1 MEGRGPEILMA
12 FVVDAS
18 AAVSWILPD
27 ENDATARAAHLRL
40 LEGEQA
46 VAPVQ
51 WWFEVRNVLLV
62 AERRG
67 RVTPEETDAS
77 LVVLTNLPVRIAAL
91 SAGRHALTLAREHRL
106 TFYDA
111 SYLAL
116 AIEEDL
122 PLATL
127 DRDLRAA
134 AAKEGVSLVGS

>member
-1 MEGRGPEILMA
+1 MA

-67 RVTPEETDAS
+67 RVTPEETD
-77 LVVLTNLPVRIAAL
+77 
-91 SAGRHALTLAREHRL
+91 
-106 TFYDA
+106 
-111 SYLAL
+111 
-116 AIEEDL
+116 
-122 PLATL
+122 
-127 DRDLRAA
+127 
-134 AAKEGVSLVGS
+134 